1 MKRSDRPVPFPWPS
15 SAYRAEFKR
24 LRELGHTAFWARQL
38 IRQANHKARM
48 FPLKGEKCLAYA
60 RTTGKPCQ
68 APAGLNGRC
77 KLHSGRATGP
87 RTPEGK
93 AKALAC
99 IGQKPF
105 SLKRT
110 PGKRGT
116 IKLESLIERPRAS
129 WRAKSASSR

>member
-1 MKRSDRPVPFPWPS
+1 
-15 SAYRAEFKR
+15 
-24 LRELGHTAFWARQL
+24 
-38 IRQANHKARM
+38 M
-48 FPLKGEKCLAYA
+48 FPLKGEKCEAYA

-77 KLHSGRATGP
+77 KLHGKYNFGP

-93 AKALAC
+93 AKALAA

-110 PGKRGT
+110 PGKRGK
-116 IKLESLIERPRAS
+116 IKLEKLIERPRAL
-129 WRAKSASSR
+129 WGRNNANSR